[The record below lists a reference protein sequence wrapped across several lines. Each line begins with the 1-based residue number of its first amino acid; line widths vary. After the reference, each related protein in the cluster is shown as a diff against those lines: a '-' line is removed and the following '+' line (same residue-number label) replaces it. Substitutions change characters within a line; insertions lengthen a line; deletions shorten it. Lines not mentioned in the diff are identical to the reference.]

1 MMPGISP
8 GDSEIRK
15 ADFASTGCLPTYQ
28 ALKKPDSREPGSKNT
43 GSKGRSRTA
52 DPSIMSATSNY
63 NYLI

>member
-52 DPSIMSATSNY
+52 DPSIMSAV
-63 NYLI
+63 L